1 MKYIKTNE
9 GLFNGKAE
17 KAFAEII
24 KDLEKRL
31 VDGGYEFKKEPNKIF
46 TGISIK
52 SILKTEDYTIIEK
65 FDNITIKYLMKVNL
79 TKEKILDKPCIKA
92 RVEGNQLFDGG
103 IIKSN
108 DSSIMEI
115 SVLSLEEIEPAGTSL
130 FSVLDSCKH
139 EILIRNKTEK
149 DANSFYE
156 NFPIEEIKDRLV
168 ELGDEF
174 ESKFRVSKMDS
185 LTDERIGY
193 NLYMDLDFKFK
204 SIYEDATYIRVDKQM
219 DTFTKI
225 ISEINNI
232 SKTFNSM
239 GLTLFFAIHR
249 LIPED
254 LWEDE
259 GGSSICM
266 KLYETKSKPK

>member
-17 KAFAEII
+17 KAFSEII
-24 KDLEKRL
+24 KDLEKKL

-79 TKEKILDKPCIKA
+79 IKENILDKPYIKGI
-92 RVEGNQLFDGG
+92 VEGNQLLDGG
-103 IIKSN
+103 IIKSD
-108 DSSIMEI
+108 DSSITGT
-115 SVLSLEEIEPAGTSL
+115 SFLSLEKIEPAANEL
-130 FSVLDSCKH
+130 FSILNSCKH

-174 ESKFRVSKMDS
+174 ESKFKVSKMESVSDDS
-185 LTDERIGY
+185 IGY
-193 NLYMDLDFKFK
+193 NLYIDLDFKFNK
-204 SIYEDATYIRVDKQM
+204 RYEGSDYIKVDKQM
-219 DTFTKI
+219 DTYSKI

-239 GLTLFFAIHR
+239 GLTMFFAINLLNER
-249 LIPED
+249 
-254 LWEDE
+254 
-259 GGSSICM
+259 GSISM
-266 KLYETKSKPK
+266 KLYETKSKSK